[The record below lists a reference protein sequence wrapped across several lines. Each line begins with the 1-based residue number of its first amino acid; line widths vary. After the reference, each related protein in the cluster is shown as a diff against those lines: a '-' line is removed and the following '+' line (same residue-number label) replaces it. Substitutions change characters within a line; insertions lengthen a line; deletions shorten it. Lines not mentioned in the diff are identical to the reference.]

1 MGFYR
6 ERAFPRIMD
15 AAMDTEAERAIR
27 PRVCA
32 PLAGAVLEIGF
43 GSGLNLPH
51 LPPAVTV
58 VHAVEPLDRAFELS
72 AERRRRSHVRVE
84 RSGLDGQTL
93 PLDDASAD
101 AALSTWTLCSI
112 PDAVAAIRE
121 VRRVL
126 RPGGVLHFVEHGR
139 APDRSV
145 RRWQDRLDPLQ
156 QRIACGCHLNRDI
169 PALLAAGGMRVER
182 LDRSYTDGTPKVL
195 GATYEGAA
203 VAADA

>member
-6 ERAFPRIMD
+6 ERVFPRIMN
-15 AAMDTEAERAIR
+15 AAMNTKAERAIR

-32 PLAGAVLEIGF
+32 PLAGEVLEIGF

-51 LPPAVTV
+51 LPPAVTLV
-58 VHAVEPLDRAFELS
+58 RAVEPLDRAFELS
-72 AERRRRSHVRVE
+72 AERRQASPVRVE
-84 RSGLDGQTL
+84 RSGVDGQTL
-93 PLDDASAD
+93 PLEDASAD

-139 APDRSV
+139 APDPSV
-145 RRWQDRLDPLQ
+145 RRWQDRFDPLQ
-156 QRIACGCHLNRDI
+156 QRVACGCHLNRDI
-169 PALLAAGGMRVER
+169 PALIAAGGMRVER
-182 LDRSYTDGTPKVL
+182 LDTYYVEGNPKVL

-203 VAADA
+203 VASA